1 MRDWQRTLLNLLKPW
16 LMEPGATVIIP
27 FDDRVIFV
35 RLFHCAYFSRRL
47 AEVPQTLD
55 AISWLQFLARDRG
68 IDERRSPGTVCVRD
82 RPRI

>member
-1 MRDWQRTLLNLLKPW
+1 MRDWLRTLLNLLKPG
-16 LMEPGATVIIP
+16 LVEPCATVIIP

-55 AISWLQFLARDRG
+55 AISWLQFLAGNRG
-68 IDERRSPGTVCVRD
+68 IDKRGPPGTV
-82 RPRI
+82 